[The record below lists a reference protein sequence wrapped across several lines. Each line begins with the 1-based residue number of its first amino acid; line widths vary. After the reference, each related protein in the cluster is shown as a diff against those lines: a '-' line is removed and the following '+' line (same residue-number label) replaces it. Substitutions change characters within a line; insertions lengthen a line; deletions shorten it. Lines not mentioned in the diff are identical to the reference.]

1 MTDQRPRTESELVE
15 FVRSIDEPA
24 PESLHRKVGAMIAA
38 RPARG
43 VRGLGRTPAQERS
56 SGRERGRGVRAG
68 AGARA
73 FGLGP
78 RLAATGAIAVAIV
91 ALALAISLSGSS
103 STLSVRDASALTL
116 RPATSKP
123 PAESSSDSTE
133 LAANV
138 DGVSFPYWGERF
150 GWHSSGTR
158 TDRVDGRSITT
169 VFYANGR
176 GKRIG
181 YAIVAGSAQ
190 AQMSGGIVSRRD
202 GTPYR
207 LLTVSGAPVV
217 TWLREG
223 HLCVVSGRGVSG
235 ATLLRLASW
244 GDRQSEAS

>member
-1 MTDQRPRTESELVE
+1 MTGQRPRTESELVE

-24 PESLHRKVGAMIAA
+24 PASLHRQVGAMIAA

-43 VRGLGRTPAQERS
+43 MRDLGRTRAEGRS
-56 SGRERGRGVRAG
+56 SGRERASGARRR

-73 FGLGP
+73 FGIGP
-78 RLAATGAIAVAIV
+78 RLAATGAIAAAIV
-91 ALALAISLSGSS
+91 ALALAIGLSSGS

-116 RPATSKP
+116 RAATGRA
-123 PAESSSDSTE
+123 PAESSSHHTE

-169 VFYANGR
+169 VFYVNGR

-181 YAIVAGSAQ
+181 YAIVADSAQ
-190 AQMSGGIVSRRD
+190 TQMSGGIVSRRD

-207 LLTVSGAPVV
+207 LLTVDGAPVV
-217 TWLREG
+217 TWLRDG

-244 GDRQSEAS
+244 DDRHSEAS